1 MGVKQT
7 MSTLYML
14 VGVPGSGKSTWVNNQ
29 SWSKN
34 CVYLSSDNFIE
45 EYATSV
51 GKTYNE
57 VFNEY
62 VKTATQLLTKRAI
75 TANVAESDAI
85 WDQTNMSIKSRA
97 SKLKLF
103 PCYKKIAVVFS
114 KPDDEELA
122 RRLANRPGKEISESI
137 ITSMINNFQ
146 MPTTEEGFDEIW
158 HV

>member
-1 MGVKQT
+1 

-14 VGVPGSGKSTWVNNQ
+14 VGIPGSGKSTWANNQ
-29 SWSKN
+29 SWAKN
-34 CVYLSSDNFIE
+34 CVYLSSDKLIE

-75 TANVAESDAI
+75 TANVSETDAI
-85 WDQTNMSIKSRA
+85 WDQTNMSIKSRKD
-97 SKLKLF
+97 KLKLF

-114 KPDDEELA
+114 KPDDAELA
-122 RRLANRPGKEISESI
+122 RRLANRPGKHISDNV